1 MSFVFYTTKMRHS
14 SARERLPDQNTFFS
28 LHVSQVEFIRRFE
41 PTGAL
46 DSARRVFAIHG
57 LRLRQA

>member
-1 MSFVFYTTKMRHS
+1 M
-14 SARERLPDQNTFFS
+14 FFDLNLGGLESKSQQESRVS